1 MPLAGHWEKM
11 SSVANSMLLP
21 FEQSVGK
28 LRRGRHFAR
37 VFTEVQ
43 ISSFILRYNIPYILP
58 YDATCFR

>member
-1 MPLAGHWEKM
+1 MPLAGHGEM
-11 SSVANSMLLP
+11 SSVANSMLLLP
-21 FEQSVGK
+21 CEQSVGK

-43 ISSFILRYNIPYILP
+43 ISSFILRYNIPYALL